1 MMQTVTV
8 YYSTVI
14 VLLTP
19 SPIIFKDF
27 HWGKSPLLYFNPCLF
42 VPRPKTVYNGGSIAP
57 APVAK

>member
-1 MMQTVTV
+1 MTQTVTV

-27 HWGKSPLLYFNPCLF
+27 HWGKSPFIVFQPHVCLF
-42 VPRPKTVYNGGSIAP
+42 HAPKPYITAE
-57 APVAK
+57 A